1 MTKANEYQDMTAE
14 PSRERILLFGATGQ
28 VGFELQRSL
37 APLGELVTP
46 SRQEVDLTDTDALRM
61 FLDVVR
67 PDRIVNA
74 AAWTGVDAAEEHAA
88 EARAINTRLSAVLAE
103 YAAARDIWLVHYSTD
118 YVYPGTGEA
127 PWKETDDP
135 APLSVYGQTKLE
147 GDKAIEA
154 SGAKSLIFRTSWVYS
169 ARGSNF
175 MKTMLRLG
183 AERDALKV
191 VSDQI
196 GSPTPARLIAEV
208 TALALH
214 RLGGELALSPG
225 IYHLT
230 PRGETSWHG
239 FAREIFTQ
247 AIANGHE
254 LAIDPTKVDPIPTA
268 DWPTPATRPLNS
280 RLSLDRIEKA
290 LGIRLPDWKAQLA
303 LTLAELHTVS

>member
-1 MTKANEYQDMTAE
+1 MQVSDHPDTKVE
-14 PSRERILLFGATGQ
+14 PGRKRILLLGGTGQ

-46 SRQEVDLTDTDALRM
+46 LRKEVDLTNPAALRI
-61 FLDVVR
+61 LLNVVR

-74 AAWTGVDAAEEHAA
+74 AAWTGVDAAEEHVD
-88 EARAINTRLSAVLAE
+88 EARAVNVGLPSVLAD

-118 YVYPGTGEA
+118 YVYPGTGET
-127 PWKETDDP
+127 PWTETDDP

-154 SGAKSLIFRTSWVYS
+154 SGAKHLIFRTSWVYS

-183 AERDALKV
+183 TEREAVKV

-214 RLGGELALSPG
+214 RLDGERALGPG
-225 IYHLT
+225 VYHLA

-239 FAREIFTQ
+239 FAREIVAQ
-247 AIANGHE
+247 AIARGHE
-254 LAIDPTKVDPIPTA
+254 LAIDPARVDPIPTA

-280 RLSLDRIEKA
+280 RLSMDRIEKG

-303 LTLAELHTVS
+303 LTLAEIDTAS

>member
-1 MTKANEYQDMTAE
+1 MQVSHHPDTNVE
-14 PSRERILLFGATGQ
+14 PGRKRILLLGATGQ

-37 APLGELVTP
+37 APLGELVAP
-46 SRQEVDLTDTDALRM
+46 LRKEVDLTNPAALRI
-61 FLDVVR
+61 LLNVVR

-74 AAWTGVDAAEEHAA
+74 AAWTGVDAAEEHVD
-88 EARAINTRLSAVLAE
+88 EARAVNAGLPSVLAD

-118 YVYPGTGEA
+118 YVYPGTGET

-154 SGAKSLIFRTSWVYS
+154 SGAKHLIFRTSWVYS

-183 AERDALKV
+183 TEREALKV

-214 RLGGELALSPG
+214 RLGGERALGPG
-225 IYHLT
+225 VYHLA

-239 FAREIFTQ
+239 FAREIVAQ
-247 AIANGHE
+247 AIARGHE
-254 LAIDPTKVDPIPTA
+254 LAIDPARVDPIPTA
-268 DWPTPATRPLNS
+268 DWPTPAARPLNS
-280 RLSLDRIEKA
+280 RLSVDRIEKG

-303 LTLAELHTVS
+303 LTLAELDTAS